1 MVKQILVSRDA
12 LNCILFYISI
22 SCRLAVGRWSLN
34 EYNCH
39 PTKNSL
45 LLKYQSQLFPAM
57 PLLVILETH
66 HIWAKCSQEGTFQ
79 SWNELHLISVEQN
92 YFLPVSMQRNHSHH
106 CIFRTKEILD
116 PWIKLLKFYQIS
128 FNCPT
133 SLGPLFLN
141 GKNSPGYFIKPT

>member
-12 LNCILFYISI
+12 LNCILFCVSI
-22 SCRLAVGRWSLN
+22 SSPLAEGRWSLN

-45 LLKYQSQLFPAM
+45 WLKCQSQLF

-66 HIWAKCSQEGTFQ
+66 HIWAKYSQEGAFR
-79 SWNELHLISVEQN
+79 SWNEFHFISDVQN
-92 YFLPVSMQRNHSHH
+92 YLLQVSMQQNHSHH
-106 CIFRTKEILD
+106 SIFRTKEILD
-116 PWIKLLKFYQIS
+116 TWIALLKFYQIS

-133 SLGPLFLN
+133 SLCYR
-141 GKNSPGYFIKPT
+141 KKTSPGYFKKPA